1 MNFQWLNN
9 SRIYD
14 SLDSET
20 IKQFVYTNVNMMD
33 EYLPGIIAVTKGE
46 YRQPI

>member
-20 IKQFVYTNVNMMD
+20 IKQLVYTKMSKMALIFV
-33 EYLPGIIAVTKGE
+33 V
-46 YRQPI
+46 